1 MRKIRLA
8 LTLLLILSLL
18 VGSVFASG
26 RASDLIADYS
36 NNIIINSSGDLL
48 VSFSITTV
56 GNATRLGAST
66 IVIEKK
72 VFGVWRAVE
81 TYDFASTPNLR
92 RTNASFHGTSV
103 TYEDYVSGYDYRA
116 CITYYAT
123 NGSITETREV
133 YTATIS

>member
-72 VFGVWRAVE
+72 
-81 TYDFASTPNLR
+81 
-92 RTNASFHGTSV
+92 
-103 TYEDYVSGYDYRA
+103 
-116 CITYYAT
+116 I
-123 NGSITETREV
+123 
-133 YTATIS
+133 